1 MNNNLNIKI
10 IELINLIDEDKLC
23 QKTRTVINNF
33 NYDLNSIPNLWA
45 LISDFS
51 MESNEPLIHVV
62 DWKVDLDSILY
73 FIRWSVKYHYGQE
86 ILLTP
91 NEMENLNGKSVE
103 TVISYINEKLDDK
116 GLSIYIINSNSD
128 NIIFFVSRI
137 IYQVQ
142 IENILVALNSEL
154 LNKL

>member
-51 MESNEPLIHVV
+51 MESNEP
-62 DWKVDLDSILY
+62 
-73 FIRWSVKYHYGQE
+73 
-86 ILLTP
+86 
-91 NEMENLNGKSVE
+91 
-103 TVISYINEKLDDK
+103 
-116 GLSIYIINSNSD
+116 
-128 NIIFFVSRI
+128 
-137 IYQVQ
+137 
-142 IENILVALNSEL
+142 
-154 LNKL
+154 